1 MPDGETENQVARL
14 RQAALAAK
22 SVTRTVGKALVYSDA
37 VIEREV
43 EKAIKI
49 GLASRRSVTGTVRF
63 LPRPLRDS
71 SGARKTG

>member
-49 GLASRRSVTGTVRF
+49 ELASRVTWTVRF